1 MTKLFIIKT
10 KNTKL
15 VMDFLRKDNE
25 NYANDGSSED
35 EGSEDDTDNV
45 KNCGDEHNDN
55 ISLGDCSFFRYHSE
69 EENNT
74 KIYNNLRTNQNH
86 MSMNDNY
93 EQSQNMNGSYNIH
106 SQETEQ
112 INRNHSNSVHNHK
125 TNNSSASIKTF
136 DKGPN
141 NIYLLETEKKNY
153 SQSQNTKYDE
163 KVYLKC
169 YCGAYCK
176 GEKYLKQHYIDF
188 HGYPKK
194 TQGRSTEY
202 QMLQYNNR
210 NRTAVELQYEYDSI
224 QPATTKP
231 KPSAT
236 TNSKQPATTKP
247 KPSATTNSKPKRGQ
261 TTTNT
266 ITYDTVNEIRNAIN
280 KSPPSKIAK
289 LEDTN
294 NSNNTS
300 SFTTVTTNKEI
311 IRQFQIN
318 QAAHG
323 SPTLINE
330 YFANNQIM
338 KYVANI
344 YIIFLPIYTQRY
356 HSLYLSVVYM
366 YTKKMQRN
374 IAVEDLLNSMENE
387 FSNNNLT
394 LPQFINNETL
404 PILHN
409 CMQQILKINIV
420 VVTWISTYQQQGLA
434 TINHLSTYN
443 DRQQNNFL
451 NSSSILSNT
460 SSSSTSLSN
469 SFSVNSY
476 GEEFSTTKIEIEILA
491 TYFSDDTFHFHPI
504 ISN

>member
-93 EQSQNMNGSYNIH
+93 EQSQNMIGSYNIH
-106 SQETEQ
+106 LQETEQ

-125 TNNSSASIKTF
+125 TNNSSASINLF
-136 DKGPN
+136 DFGPN
-141 NIYLLETEKKNY
+141 NIHFLATEQAK
-153 SQSQNTKYDE
+153 SQNNDNDKLF
-163 KVYLKC
+163 LKC
-169 YCGAYCK
+169 SCGAYCS
-176 GEKYLKQHYIDF
+176 GEKNLRQHYISI
-188 HGYPKK
+188 HGHPKK
-194 TQGRSTEY
+194 TQGRSTKD

-210 NRTAVELQYEYDSI
+210 NRSEVELQFEYDSI

-231 KPSAT
+231 KPSAI
-236 TNSKQPATTKP
+236 TKS
-247 KPSATTNSKPKRGQ
+247 KPSATTRSKPRRGERI
-261 TTTNT
+261 TNT
-266 ITYDTVNEIRNAIN
+266 ITYDTETEIRNAIH
-280 KSPPSKIAK
+280 KSPPSKITK

-344 YIIFLPIYTQRY
+344 YTTFLPAYTQRY
-356 HSLYLSVVYM
+356 HSLYLSVVFM
-366 YTKKMQRN
+366 YTKKMKRN
-374 IAVEDLLNSMENE
+374 IAVEDLLDSIDNE
-387 FSNNNLT
+387 FKNNNLT
-394 LPQFINNETL
+394 IPAIINNETL
-404 PILHN
+404 TILHN

-420 VVTWISTYQQQGLA
+420 VVTWISTYQQQGLV
-434 TINHLSTYN
+434 TLNHLNTYN
-443 DRQQNNFL
+443 GRQQNNFL

-460 SSSSTSLSN
+460 SSSSSSLSN
-469 SFSVNSY
+469 SFTANSN
-476 GEEFSTTKIEIEILA
+476 GEEFNTRKIEIEILA